1 MLVQLNPGDA
11 RYPRQASLSKWLGFR
26 LFCATAAW
34 PEVSS
39 QSSGMT
45 QGRDT
50 YTGPR
55 NLRNV
60 QLSGNNGGREQG
72 NRCFHSSQPPEI
84 QRDPLKG
91 WAKCPQHSSEKMLVV
106 QIPNTGNCPGQNSE
120 CDTEL
125 GFWGHFPKGWHCL
138 SSLLCLVSSS
148 YRPWAVI
155 KNLCLSRAWKM
166 PAILTLGRQRQ
177 EDGEFEDS
185 LKGPWL

>member
-1 MLVQLNPGDA
+1 MQDTLGRPPFLSGSDSGSSVLQLP
-11 RYPRQASLSKWLGFR
+11 
-26 LFCATAAW
+26 
-34 PEVSS
+34 
-39 QSSGMT
+39 
-45 QGRDT
+45 
-50 YTGPR
+50 GPR
-55 NLRNV
+55 CPLKVVVWHRAGTLTQV
-60 QLSGNNGGREQG
+60 PGTWGMFSSVGIMGGREQG

-91 WAKCPQHSSEKMLVV
+91 WAKCPQHSSEKMLAV
-106 QIPNTGNCPGQNSE
+106 QITNTGNCPGQNSE

>member
-1 MLVQLNPGDA
+1 MQDTLGRPPFLSGSDSGSSVLQQPGPRCPLKVVVWHRAGTLN
-11 RYPRQASLSKWLGFR
+11 
-26 LFCATAAW
+26 
-34 PEVSS
+34 
-39 QSSGMT
+39 
-45 QGRDT
+45 
-50 YTGPR
+50 TGPR
-55 NLRNV
+55 NPRNV
-60 QLSGNNGGREQG
+60 QLSGNNGGKGAGKQML
-72 NRCFHSSQPPEI
+72 HSSQPPEI

-91 WAKCPQHSSEKMLVV
+91 WAKCPQHSSEKMLAV

-148 YRPWAVI
+148 YCPWAVI
-155 KNLCLSRAWKM
+155 KNLCLSRVWKM